1 MTMDRLQDLLE
12 PVCEIA
18 RAAGREI
25 EGIRV
30 GGADVEH
37 KQDGSPVTIADRA
50 SHERIAG
57 GLAQL
62 TPEIP
67 LISEEGDVE
76 KDVGGAPFWLVDPL
90 DGTKEFIKGL
100 GEYTVN
106 IALVR
111 RGDPVL
117 GVVYAPAL
125 DKMYWAARGAG
136 ARVQIASAAPAPIAP
151 RSSGPLT
158 AAISRSHA
166 SEETQTLL
174 EALRVQEVAR
184 MGSSLKL
191 CAVAD
196 GTADV
201 YPRLGPTYL
210 WDTAAAAAVVREAGA
225 QVYGLDGRRVDYSPR
240 GDLKLPGFI
249 VCAGREGRVPIE
261 DILEALPQGDS
272 R

>member
-1 MTMDRLQDLLE
+1 MTMDNLEDLLE

-18 RAAGREI
+18 RAAGRQI
-25 EGIRV
+25 EGIRM

-37 KQDGSPVTIADRA
+37 KEDGSPVTVADRA
-50 SHERIAG
+50 SHDVIAD
-57 GLAQL
+57 GLAEL
-62 TPEIP
+62 TPDIA

-111 RGDPVL
+111 QGDPVL

-125 DKMYWAARGAG
+125 DKRYWAARGAG
-136 ARVQIASAAPAPIAP
+136 ARVQAATAKPAAIAP
-151 RSSGPLT
+151 RSSGHRT

-166 SEETQTLL
+166 SEETQVLL
-174 EALRVQEVAR
+174 DKLGVEEVAR

-225 QVYGLDGRRVDYSPR
+225 QVYSLDGRPVDYSPR

-249 VCAGREGRVPIE
+249 VCAGRQGRVPIE
-261 DILEALPQGDS
+261 AVLEALSGGA
-272 R
+272 